1 MPVLLLLSTA
11 FVLGFEKFV
20 EWRYGTPGAIG
31 VLLIAIGIKSRHP
44 ACAAVGVTVL
54 ALQVLGPYGVHT

>member
-31 VLLIAIGIKSRHP
+31 ILLIAIGAKAKNA
-44 ACAAVGVTVL
+44 ACAGVGVTVL
-54 ALQVLGPYGVHT
+54 ALQVLAPYSTAP